1 MSKEITVFVVDRFA
15 SFDYLYHVLAP
26 KIIRGRKTDYISI
39 IRCHDTTNNP
49 FGSQYKGI
57 NVLCHKVVP
66 TYDLVR
72 ECCRSLNNSSS
83 SPDSEYGDVLSGV
96 LVALGLMQEDA
107 RLKFVRSVAV
117 MAGSKG
123 IDFESTAANECVAT
137 INELLVNLMVVGSH
151 YLFLKEYEEWSLF
164 VARCPGGVVAK
175 ENDVDRV
182 ATKNPPSNPVRPVR
196 AFSGLLALGGDNGVT
211 ISVDVFPAARAAKL
225 PDTHQYVIRNG
236 TAERVTTDTQYFVD
250 GGTTAVDNGDWV
262 LGFKYSNYDL
272 VAVDPGLADA
282 AQLPGPA
289 GMDIMGFIPMKRLPV
304 AFYTEDSDYVIV
316 SGIAL
321 ESARQAYLALCG
333 AMLAK
338 DVAALVRY
346 RPKDNGEVHI
356 CGMIAANARIGGKYI
371 LTLQMVR
378 LPWREDE
385 KIGRF
390 PRWKVDGDKEVKQ
403 EENSLQESS
412 PEPGPGPGS
421 LDQFVLARD
430 IDSNDAFDLDLEM
443 ELERKME
450 QDQCFESMAARL
462 EGQTWDGKL
471 GHLPFR
477 AHPLLS
483 PSPAITK
490 FQSNLTN
497 IVKQALLS
505 DQDLNTFLHHL
516 EPQES
521 SLFNMDNILVGGN
534 GIRTEKDGSETLARH
549 TRHTAKVVKKD
560 PGPAPE
566 GFGNDADFDDELD
579 LDDVLNNIKS

>member
-1 MSKEITVFVVDRFA
+1 MSKEITVFVVDRLA
-15 SFDYLYHVLAP
+15 SLDYLFHVVAP

-39 IRCHDTTNNP
+39 IKCHDTTNNP
-49 FGSQYKGI
+49 FGSLFKGI

-72 ECCRSLNNSSS
+72 ECCRRLDNSSS

-117 MAGSKG
+117 MACKG
-123 IDFESTAANECVAT
+123 IDFESTIANECVAT
-137 INELLVNLMVVGSH
+137 INEMLVNLMVVGGFPL
-151 YLFLKEYEEWSLF
+151 YLNEYEAWSLF
-164 VARCPGGVVAK
+164 VARCPGGVVA
-175 ENDVDRV
+175 EERDVDRV
-182 ATKNPPSNPVRPVR
+182 AIKNPPSNPVRPVR
-196 AFSGLLALGGDNGVT
+196 AFSGLLTLGGDDGITV
-211 ISVDVFPAARAAKL
+211 SVDVFPAARAAKL
-225 PDTHQYVIRNG
+225 PDTHLYLVRNG
-236 TAERVTTDTQYFVD
+236 SAEPVTTNTQYFVD
-250 GGTTAVDNGDWV
+250 GGATAVDNGDWV

-272 VAVDPGLADA
+272 VAVDSGLSDA

-289 GMDIMGFIPMKRLPV
+289 GMDIMGFIPMDRLPV
-304 AFYTEDSDYVIV
+304 AFYTEESDYVII

-321 ESARQAYLALCG
+321 ESARQTYLALCG
-333 AMLAK
+333 AMLAQN
-338 DVAALVRY
+338 VAALVRY

-390 PRWKVDGDKEVKQ
+390 PRWKVDEDKEVKQ
-403 EENSLQESS
+403 EENSLQES
-412 PEPGPGPGS
+412 GP

-430 IDSNDAFDLDLEM
+430 LDSNDAIDLDLEV
-443 ELERKME
+443 ELEPMME

-462 EGQTWDGKL
+462 EGQTWAGKL
-471 GHLPFR
+471 GQLPFR

-497 IVKQALLS
+497 IVKEALLS
-505 DQDLNTFLHHL
+505 NQDLDTFLHHL
-516 EPQES
+516 KPQES
-521 SLFNMDNILVGGN
+521 SLFHMDDILVGGN
-534 GIRTEKDGSETLARH
+534 RIRTEKDGSETLARG
-549 TRHTAKVVKKD
+549 TRHTAKVIKKD
-560 PGPAPE
+560 PGPVPE